1 MIAASKLTRRRV
13 DPKKYGRLLASAL
26 PRVIKTEAEN
36 ERMLA
41 AVWQLMKKG
50 DKRLSPEEMELLEV
64 LSALIERFEED
75 HYPIP
80 DAPPHEVLRT
90 LMEDR
95 GLRQK
100 DLLPIFG
107 SAGTISD
114 VVNGKRSVSKAQAE
128 KLAAFFHVSVGVFI

>member
-1 MIAASKLTRRRV
+1 MTAASKLTRRRV
-13 DPKKYGRLLASAL
+13 DPKKYGQLLASAL

-80 DAPPHEVLRT
+80 DAPPHEVLRM
-90 LMEDR
+90 LMEGR

-107 SAGTISD
+107 SAGTISE
-114 VVNGKRSVSKAQAE
+114 VVNGKRSVSKALAK
-128 KLAAFFHVSVGVFI
+128 KLAAFFHVPVDVFI